1 MRSWF
6 ARALLAALAV
16 IISLEIFVIAPRV
29 EAVAIV
35 ACVAW
40 MACPGVVLVDRA
52 LKLGASSHL
61 IAWLIGPALGFGL
74 SVFGLLL
81 FWAVG
86 VQNWLALLLAPL
98 LSWLLVIAAMRWR
111 GPTLRL
117 PPFDRRDIVAVGVA
131 LLVVPLITWAPYD
144 HVGEPTSDGEAYR
157 AYFTADFVWAM
168 TVTAELAKGDV
179 PPVNPFLR
187 DTPLRYYWMAHMLSG
202 AVYRNVAGW
211 GVTSQQ
217 VILINGL
224 FYGLGFVAFL
234 YALARVAGGSPAF
247 SALAVIVGFTAN
259 SYEALERLLLYL
271 RNGTPLDY
279 VRMINVDA
287 VTRWYYDGMPVDGL
301 QRMLLYQPHHIAG
314 YMLSLAGLWLVGLA
328 EDVTET
334 AVALWAGILLGLG
347 FLFSTFTAIIVGVA
361 LGLLYAYRLVHGR
374 SWNALW
380 QCAILGGIPVVV
392 AIVIATVLGYT
403 DPRQGLLMQFGLN
416 PVAMRLWLF
425 MLVLSFG
432 PLLVAGI
439 AGLAQRE
446 WVAREGAAP
455 VALVVSALFFYFMAD
470 VPDEGGV
477 WVGWR
482 SGHLLLIAFSV
493 MGAAVL
499 TRWWQRPRARVPL
512 LAALV
517 LLIVPAVPTVAI
529 DVYNAQDIS
538 NRERVLSFPW
548 TVIITP
554 QEREALDWI
563 RRSTPVDAVVQVA
576 PRAHGAA
583 TWTYTQSFAERR
595 AAAGQ
600 PGSMIPAQ
608 PYQYATQSVTLGI
621 FETPRAGDAL
631 EMARFLGIDYLV
643 VAPQD
648 REIYPGAA
656 ELFEAHPDL
665 FVAVFRNDAVIVYDV
680 RKR

>member
-1 MRSWF
+1 VRPWF
-6 ARALLAALAV
+6 ARILLAALAFIV
-16 IISLEIFVIAPRV
+16 SLEVVVIAPRV
-29 EAVAIV
+29 EAIAIV
-35 ACVAW
+35 ACVVW
-40 MACPGVVLVDRA
+40 MAYPGVVLVDRA
-52 LKLGASSHL
+52 IKSGASSRVV
-61 IAWLIGPALGFGL
+61 AWLIGPALGFGL

-86 VQNWLALLLAPL
+86 VQSWLALMLAPL
-98 LSWLLVIAAMRWR
+98 LSWLLVIAATRWG

-117 PPFDRRDIVAVGVA
+117 PVFDRRDVAAVGVA
-131 LLVVPLITWAPYD
+131 LLVVPVITFAAYD
-144 HVGEPTSDGEAYR
+144 HVAEPTSEGEAYR

-168 TVTAELAKGDV
+168 TVTTELAKGDV
-179 PPVNPFLR
+179 PPLNPFLR
-187 DTPLRYYWMAHMLSG
+187 DAPLRYYWMSHLLSG
-202 AVYRNVAGW
+202 AVYRNLAGW

-224 FYGLGFVAFL
+224 CYGLMFVAFL
-234 YALARVAGGSPAF
+234 YGLARLAGGSPAF

-259 SYEALERLLLYL
+259 SYEGLERVFVYL

-279 VRMINVDA
+279 ARMINVDA
-287 VTRWYYDGMPVDGL
+287 VTRWYYNGMPVDGL

-314 YMLSLAGLWLVGLA
+314 YMLALAALWVVGFA

-334 AVALWAGILLGLG
+334 TVALCAGILLGLG
-347 FLFSTFTAIIVGVA
+347 FLFSTFTAIIIGLA
-361 LGLLYAYRLVHGR
+361 LGLLYAHRLLQRRAWG
-374 SWNALW
+374 AMW
-380 QCAILGGIPVVV
+380 QCAILGGMPVAV
-392 AIVIATVLGYT
+392 AIVAATVLGYT
-403 DPRQGLLMQFGLN
+403 DPRQGMLVQFGLN
-416 PVAMRLWLF
+416 PVATHLWPF
-425 MLVLSFG
+425 MFVLSFG

-439 AGLAQRE
+439 AALTQRG
-446 WVAREGAAP
+446 WIRGDGAAAA
-455 VALVVSALFFYFMAD
+455 ALAVSALFFYFMAD

-482 SGHLLLIAFSV
+482 SGHLLLIAFSI

-499 TRWWQRPRARVPL
+499 TRLWQRSSLRVPVTV
-512 LAALV
+512 ALV

-529 DVYNAQDIS
+529 DAYNAQDIT
-538 NRERVLSFPW
+538 NREYVLSFPW

-554 QEREALDWI
+554 EERKALDWI

-583 TWTYTQSFAERR
+583 TWTYIQSFAERR

-608 PYQYATQSVTLGI
+608 PYRYATESVTKGI
-621 FETPRAGDAL
+621 YETPNPNDAV

-643 VAPQD
+643 VAPPERQY
-648 REIYPGAA
+648 YPGAA
-656 ELFEAHPDL
+656 EMFDAHPEL
-665 FVAVFRNDAVIVYDV
+665 FVPVFSNAAVTVYDV